1 MALTQRA
8 ERDLARARLTAADGD
23 PAASAA
29 FATAIA
35 GLRQNST
42 PYHLAHGLFDHA
54 AHFSRLGDDQAAAA
68 AIGEA
73 ASIAARLGCRALTD
87 RAGTIQP
94 ARPRTA
100 AS

>member
-1 MALTQRA
+1 LAPTQRA

-54 AHFSRLGDDQAAAA
+54 GYLTRLGDAQAAAA

-73 ASIAARLGCRALTD
+73 AGIAKRLGCQPLLD
-87 RAGTIQP
+87 RAATITP
-94 ARPRTA
+94 AAIPVQH
-100 AS
+100 